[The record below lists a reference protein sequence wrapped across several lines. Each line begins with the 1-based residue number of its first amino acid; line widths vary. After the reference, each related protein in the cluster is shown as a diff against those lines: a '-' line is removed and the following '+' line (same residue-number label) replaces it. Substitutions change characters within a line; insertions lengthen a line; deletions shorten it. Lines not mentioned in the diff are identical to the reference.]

1 MEEDIGSSIM
11 TERPINKAGN
21 PEQSD
26 AKDGVG
32 NVVWWTTAKDMA

>member
-1 MEEDIGSSIM
+1 MREDTGGSIM
-11 TERPINKAGN
+11 TARPVNREGN

-32 NVVWWTTAKDMA
+32 NVVWWTTAKGMA